1 MSNLYQDITLLYTRR
16 IKKDPSKLYKVIDS
30 SLELSENLYPN
41 LLQCYRSWYRIHDPI
56 EVPVELYFRD
66 YDLPDPYYTLLLVS
80 SRSGWFDPVRIGLYS
95 HDLSDEVVELLD
107 PDDKTPTGF
116 IGSVLRELE
125 SYISPHEYPNCK
137 VLRQVDLNLYLTLK
151 RDAYW
156 NCAGINDYDINEF
169 PNCWNQ
175 YVVSSDDLD
184 KYRGVL
190 MDIIL
195 IHKW

>member
-80 SRSGWFDPVRIGLYS
+80 SRSGCCFG
-95 HDLSDEVVELLD
+95 
-107 PDDKTPTGF
+107 
-116 IGSVLRELE
+116 
-125 SYISPHEYPNCK
+125 
-137 VLRQVDLNLYLTLK
+137 
-151 RDAYW
+151 
-156 NCAGINDYDINEF
+156 
-169 PNCWNQ
+169 
-175 YVVSSDDLD
+175 
-184 KYRGVL
+184 
-190 MDIIL
+190 
-195 IHKW
+195 